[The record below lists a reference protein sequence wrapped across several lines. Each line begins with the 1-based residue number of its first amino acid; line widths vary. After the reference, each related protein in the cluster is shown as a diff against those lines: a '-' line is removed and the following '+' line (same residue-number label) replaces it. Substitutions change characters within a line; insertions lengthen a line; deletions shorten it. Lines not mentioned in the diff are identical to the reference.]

1 MSKNLQIAF
10 ISRAVRYDRH
20 ECASLLIQM
29 GAEINSNNI
38 NNQTGLHIACLANNA
53 KMAKMLI
60 KQGASIH
67 ATTINGDQPIHLAVK
82 GGSFSCLE
90 LFSSIC
96 SPSCYGA
103 LGNSL
108 LHYAAESGQ
117 YEMMEHLIKQGF
129 DANAK
134 NELDETP
141 LHLAAGAKFKGI
153 SPLFLRKLTEHPAKP
168 QTLSK
173 GHIMDFGETWLV

>member
-1 MSKNLQIAF
+1 MMIQNLQIAI
-10 ISRAVRYDRH
+10 ISRAVRYDRY

-38 NNQTGLHIACLANNA
+38 NNQTGLHIACLANNS

-60 KQGASIH
+60 NQGASLN

-82 GGSFSCLE
+82 GGSLSCLE

-96 SPSCYGA
+96 LQSCHGA

-141 LHLAAGAKFKGI
+141 LHLAAGAKFKGMSFVFAQI
-153 SPLFLRKLTEHPAKP
+153 KIIK
-168 QTLSK
+168 
-173 GHIMDFGETWLV
+173 I